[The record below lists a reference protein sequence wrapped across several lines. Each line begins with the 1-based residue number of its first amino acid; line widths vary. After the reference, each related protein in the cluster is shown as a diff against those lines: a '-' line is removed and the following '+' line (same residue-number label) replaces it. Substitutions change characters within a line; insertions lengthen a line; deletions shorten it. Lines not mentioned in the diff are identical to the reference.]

1 MAEAARV
8 DVVRKAIEITGI
20 VQGVGFR
27 PFVYRLANECNLVGF
42 IANTSA
48 GVSIEVQG
56 GTENVES
63 FLERLPKEIPPLA
76 RLTSFV
82 PRDAEPRDD
91 PVFRI
96 LSSRLDAPPKALIS
110 PDVAV
115 CGECLREMM
124 NARDRRFRYP
134 FINCTNC
141 GPRFTIIR
149 DIPYDRARTSM
160 ASFKMCGACRA
171 EYDDP
176 ANRRF
181 HAQPNACWDC
191 GPQLQLWSALGS
203 RKDVVEPLREA
214 TRFIE
219 QGGVLAV
226 KGLGGFHLACN
237 AKNESAVKRLRERK
251 ERVEKPFA
259 IMVRRIEDV
268 ERFCD
273 LVEPEK
279 KQLLSCARPIVLL
292 PRKHDSGIADAVAP
306 QTASWASSC
315 RIPRSITC
323 FS

>member
-56 GTENVES
+56 GTENVER

-96 LSSRLDAPPKALIS
+96 LSSRLDAPPRALIS

-115 CGECLREMM
+115 CDDCLREMM

-141 GPRFTIIR
+141 GPRFTIIATF
-149 DIPYDRARTSM
+149 PTTARVPRWLPS
-160 ASFKMCGACRA
+160 KC
-171 EYDDP
+171 
-176 ANRRF
+176 
-181 HAQPNACWDC
+181 
-191 GPQLQLWSALGS
+191 
-203 RKDVVEPLREA
+203 
-214 TRFIE
+214 
-219 QGGVLAV
+219 AV
-226 KGLGGFHLACN
+226 
-237 AKNESAVKRLRERK
+237 
-251 ERVEKPFA
+251 P
-259 IMVRRIEDV
+259 
-268 ERFCD
+268 
-273 LVEPEK
+273 
-279 KQLLSCARPIVLL
+279 ARPNMMIRPIAGFTRSRMLA
-292 PRKHDSGIADAVAP
+292 GIAGR
-306 QTASWASSC
+306 SFSSGL
-315 RIPRSITC
+315 P
-323 FS
+323 